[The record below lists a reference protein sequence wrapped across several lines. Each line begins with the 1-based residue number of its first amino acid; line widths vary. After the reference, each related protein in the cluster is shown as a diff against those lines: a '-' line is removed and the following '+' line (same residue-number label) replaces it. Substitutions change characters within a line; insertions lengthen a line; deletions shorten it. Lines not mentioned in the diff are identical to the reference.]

1 MKDTVNDVD
10 EPAEDEEAEQDLDDM
25 EPPAEELAE
34 TAATPAPEPATE
46 GDVESIEELLVKKEA
61 QAEEAEAADEDE
73 DVLVSLTREER
84 LVEPVDTKV
93 VPPTTSEFVCKRCFL
108 VKHKS
113 QLKDKRRMLCRDCA

>member
-1 MKDTVNDVD
+1 MKDTVSDVD
-10 EPAEDEEAEQDLDDM
+10 EPTEDEEAPEQDLDEM

-34 TAATPAPEPATE
+34 GAAPPPPEPAAE

-61 QAEEAEAADEDE
+61 ASEEAEAEEED
-73 DVLVSLTREER
+73 DVLVTVTREER
-84 LVEPVDTKV
+84 LVEPLDTKV

>member
-1 MKDTVNDVD
+1 MTEPVNDVD
-10 EPAEDEEAEQDLDDM
+10 EPVEDEEAEDLDDL
-25 EPPAEELAE
+25 EPPEEALAE
-34 TAATPAPEPATE
+34 GAAAPAPEPAGE

-61 QAEEAEAADEDE
+61 QAEEAEADEEE

-84 LVEPVDTKV
+84 LEPVDAKV

-113 QLKDKRRMLCRDCA
+113 QLKDKKRMLCRDCA